1 MRFLAEHL
9 FHDLL
14 DLGHAGHAADQ
25 NHLVDFGGLEAG
37 ILKCLFARAPG
48 ARDEIIH
55 QALQF
60 GARELHSEMLRAG
73 LVRRDKRQID
83 FGLLRRRQLNFRLL
97 RGLFQALECELVVAQ
112 IDTLFFLELVGKVV
126 DELHIEVFAAQE
138 RVAVCRLHLED
149 AVANLQYRNI
159 KGATTEIVNRDGFC
173 FRLLLQT
180 VRKRARR
187 RLIDDAQNLKAGNF
201 AGVLGGLALGVI
213 KVGRD
218 GDDGLR
224 NSLTELGFRRL
235 FHLLQNEC

>member
-1 MRFLAEHL
+1 MTHPDRNGALAILGGGEGLALLGWDRGVTVDKTREHAAKGLDAQRQRGDVEEKNVLYIALQHAGLNGGAHGHDLVRIDAPVRFLAEHL

-112 IDTLFFLELVGKVV
+112 IDTLFFLELIGKVV
-126 DELHIEVFAAQE
+126 DELHIEVFAA
-138 RVAVCRLHLED
+138 
-149 AVANLQYRNI
+149 
-159 KGATTEIVNRDGFC
+159 
-173 FRLLLQT
+173 
-180 VRKRARR
+180 
-187 RLIDDAQNLKAGNF
+187 
-201 AGVLGGLALGVI
+201 
-213 KVGRD
+213 
-218 GDDGLR
+218 
-224 NSLTELGFRRL
+224 
-235 FHLLQNEC
+235 